1 MDSIRHLVRQE
12 SNFNVSDGTIDLMVG
27 NMDELEVPAR
37 TAIIRAGEINTNV
50 YLVLRGILK
59 MSYLYDAKEVT
70 YGFGGPG
77 SFFISPHAFYMN
89 RPAFMQVETCK
100 TSATVLCMKRER
112 FYGLMSSSHEF
123 AEWMFH
129 ISIHQLLAC
138 EMKLSVINGTAK
150 ERYVS
155 LLKNRP
161 EILKYISKKNI
172 ASYLGVTPEYLSRIS
187 VDV

>member
-1 MDSIRHLVRQE
+1 MEDIRQLLRQE
-12 SNFNVSDGTIDLMVG
+12 SNFNVSDGTIDILVG
-27 NMDELEVPAR
+27 NMEQMEVPAR
-37 TAIIRAGEINTNV
+37 TPVIRSGETNTNV

-77 SFFISPHAFYMN
+77 SFLISPHSFYMN

-100 TSATVLCMKRER
+100 TGASVLWMKRER
-112 FYGLMSSSHEF
+112 FSEIMASSHEF
-123 AEWMFH
+123 AEWMFY

-150 ERYVS
+150 ERYLS
-155 LLKNRP
+155 LMRNRP
-161 EILKYISKKNI
+161 EILNYISKKNI

-187 VDV
+187 VDI